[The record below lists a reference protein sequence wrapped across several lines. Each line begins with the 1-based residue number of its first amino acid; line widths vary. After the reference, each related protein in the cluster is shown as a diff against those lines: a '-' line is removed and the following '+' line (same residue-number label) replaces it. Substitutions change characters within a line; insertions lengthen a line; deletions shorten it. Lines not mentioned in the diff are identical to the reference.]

1 MRTKVSPPWIPLER
15 VDSILQLDPLLA
27 LVGLALAS
35 FLVYRL
41 LLRKAAPHRHTN
53 LKRLF
58 INLLGH
64 TALFLT
70 LYLTYLGLRQANIEP
85 AESLNR
91 ISSYIGLLA
100 IISGATVFVKTTRIL
115 VFEYLFLGH
124 MREGVPLL
132 LVNLSTLLMS
142 MVIAAWMATEIFGVQ
157 LAPLL
162 ATSAVLSLVM
172 GLALQDTLGNLFAG
186 VAMQFDKPYGIGDW
200 IEVSS
205 GTTTWTGQVFEI
217 SWRATV
223 LVGFGDELITIPNRV
238 IAQAEISNFSLKTR
252 PILRRQIFR
261 IAPEADPARVRA
273 ALMEAAR
280 RVDSI
285 AAHPAP
291 MVLVTETHES
301 WIPYK
306 LIYYV
311 DDYGAQYLL
320 ADQIIEQ
327 VRAELKKEGI
337 PLATNRVLLNGPFS
351 HGA

>member
-1 MRTKVSPPWIPLER
+1 MRTKVSPPWIPLDR
-15 VDSILQLDPLLA
+15 VDAILQLDPLLA

-41 LLRKAAPHRHTN
+41 LLRKASPHRHTN

-58 INLLGH
+58 VNLLGH

-70 LYLTYLGLRQANIEP
+70 LYLSYLGLRQAAIEP
-85 AESLNR
+85 PESLNR
-91 ISSYIGLLA
+91 ITSYLGLLA

-142 MVIAAWMATEIFGVQ
+142 MLIAAWIATEIFAIQ

-162 ATSAVLSLVM
+162 ATSAVLSLVL

-205 GTTTWTGQVFEI
+205 GTATWTGQVFEI

-223 LVGFGDELITIPNRV
+223 LVGFGEELITIPNRV

-252 PILRRQIFR
+252 PVLRRQIFR
-261 IAPEADPARVRA
+261 IAPEADSVRVKK
-273 ALMEAAR
+273 ALMDAIR
-280 RVDSI
+280 RVD
-285 AAHPAP
+285 AVVAHPAP

-311 DDYGAQYLL
+311 DDFGAQYLL
-320 ADQIIEQ
+320 ADQIIDE

-337 PLATNRVLLNGPFS
+337 ALATNRIQINSPLS